1 MSEKKFNCVEFDDDK
16 KQLEILNGTSVT
28 INYDDIAKVSILNEE
43 AKFRGKSKHFSH
55 QVLGGTT
62 FYTIF
67 GEPRFYV
74 GLKIVL
80 KDKAEYAAYISDRIT
95 GLNTDIYHE
104 DVKEAETIKQMIDKR
119 ITK

>member
-43 AKFRGKSKHFSH
+43 AKFRGKSKPFSH

-80 KDKAEYAAYISDRIT
+80 KDKSEYAAYISDRIT

>member
-1 MSEKKFNCVEFDDDK
+1 M
-16 KQLEILNGTSVT
+16 NGTSVT

-43 AKFRGKSKHFSH
+43 AKFRGKSEPFTH

-80 KDKAEYAAYISDRIT
+80 KNKSVCAAYISDRIT

-119 ITK
+119 ITE